1 MIEILE
7 KLKYD
12 KYVIHLDN
20 ECLDIQIPYLSGF
33 FFKCFEIFLGIINR
47 LPNIAKMS
55 QHLLIKYFNFECT
68 EVDFR
73 FSV

>member
-20 ECLDIQIPYLSGF
+20 ECLDIQTPYLSGF
-33 FFKCFEIFLGIINR
+33 F
-47 LPNIAKMS
+47 
-55 QHLLIKYFNFECT
+55 
-68 EVDFR
+68 
-73 FSV
+73 